1 MGGLSLRGIG
11 SYLVLESLLEPVLIV
26 VLGVEV
32 MFIRVSGELME
43 GESGFVI

>member
-11 SYLVLESLLEPVLIV
+11 SCPALESLLESMLIV
-26 VLGVEV
+26 VLGGEV